1 VPSLRYLN
9 GVPDFNEQTRFIDGD
24 LLPGGGF
31 TWDGRAPTLAQQ
43 ASIPLLASNEMAND
57 SARAVVERLK
67 ASSYAAEF
75 RASFGDHIFDDPDQ
89 AFAAGLAALAAFQNT
104 PAEFYPYSSRYDA
117 FLRGEIDLTEEE
129 ERGVALFKDPKKGN
143 CASCHLVVTRA
154 GRPPVFT
161 DYDFTDVGVPR
172 NSRIAANADPS
183 YYDLGLC
190 GPARKDLS
198 ATIKYCGMFRAPTL
212 RNVALRDAF
221 FHNGVFTTLRQVMEF
236 YVERE
241 IHPEKYYPRNSD
253 GSLHKYDDLPPGI
266 PDNLERDVPF
276 NAAGSEP
283 ALSPAEI
290 DDVIAFLRTLT
301 DGYRGAGLASR

>member
-1 VPSLRYLN
+1 
-9 GVPDFNEQTRFIDGD
+9 
-24 LLPGGGF
+24 
-31 TWDGRAPTLAQQ
+31 
-43 ASIPLLASNEMAND
+43 
-57 SARAVVERLK
+57 
-67 ASSYAAEF
+67 
-75 RASFGDHIFDDPDQ
+75 
-89 AFAAGLAALAAFQNT
+89 
-104 PAEFYPYSSRYDA
+104 
-117 FLRGEIDLTEEE
+117 
-129 ERGVALFKDPKKGN
+129 
-143 CASCHLVVTRA
+143 
-154 GRPPVFT
+154 
-161 DYDFTDVGVPR
+161 
-172 NSRIAANADPS
+172 
-183 YYDLGLC
+183 
-190 GPARKDLS
+190 
-198 ATIKYCGMFRAPTL
+198 MFRAPTL